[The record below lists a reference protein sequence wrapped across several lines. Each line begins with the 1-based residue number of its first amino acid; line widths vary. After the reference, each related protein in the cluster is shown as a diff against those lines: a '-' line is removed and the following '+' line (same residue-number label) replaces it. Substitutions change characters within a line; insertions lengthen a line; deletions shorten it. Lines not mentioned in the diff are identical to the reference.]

1 MHKKKPRLNIFE
13 VKLIEKLKNLRIE
26 QNLTQA
32 ELAKKAGLSRVSVT
46 ELETFRKKPTSKIIE
61 KISNALDFPD
71 YVKELKK
78 IVEKQNEEFE
88 EKSSNLIE
96 NRFNPIP
103 LSDKLISDKED
114 LLKLKKNTEGQFV
127 FVPGKMAV
135 VISKINGIYAYK
147 MHDPSME
154 PTIKEGDFLII
165 KYLKQTLMPDDLLAS
180 MYFADS
186 SIVVISNGKESFV
199 RRMKKIRYYTRFNAK
214 GKGNNKT
221 DKNYPKDIVFFIAD
235 NPFDNGFYIEPEWDI
250 NNRAVTDETY
260 LEIDTRTFSI
270 DDNSDFK
277 IIGVVIMI
285 VKGNPINDMDI
296 EALLMTKWINE

>member
-1 MHKKKPRLNIFE
+1 LRKKKPRLNVFE

-26 QNLTQA
+26 QNLTQE
-32 ELAKKAGLSRVSVT
+32 ELAKRAGLSRVSIT

-61 KISNALDFPD
+61 KISKTLDFPD

-88 EKSSNLIE
+88 EKTSNLIE
-96 NRFNPIP
+96 NRFNPVP
-103 LSDKLISDKED
+103 LSDKLITDKEE
-114 LLKLKKNTEGQFV
+114 LLKLNENTKGPFV
-127 FVPGKMAV
+127 FVPGRMAV

-147 MHDPSME
+147 MPDPSME

-180 MYFADS
+180 MYFGDS
-186 SIVVISNGKESFV
+186 SIVVISNGKQNFI

-214 GKGNNKT
+214 NKGNNKT

-235 NPFDNGFYIEPEWDI
+235 NPFDNGFYFEPEWDT

-260 LEIDTRTFSI
+260 NEIDTRTFSI

-285 VKGNPINDMDI
+285 VKGNPINDIDI
-296 EALLMTKWINE
+296 EALLTTKWLNE